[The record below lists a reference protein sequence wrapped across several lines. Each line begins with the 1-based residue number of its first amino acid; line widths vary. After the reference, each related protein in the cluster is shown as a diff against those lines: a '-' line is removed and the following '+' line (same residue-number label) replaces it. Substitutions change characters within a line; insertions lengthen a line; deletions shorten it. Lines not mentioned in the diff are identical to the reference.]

1 MAVHR
6 AANVE
11 KHQHFH
17 LVAALGN
24 QLDVEIAGICRGFD
38 GVIKVEHVGLAIAG
52 EFAQAAQGHFD
63 VARAQLNTVIE
74 VFIVALVPDFDGL
87 EVFVFVLADANAFRV
102 VAVGAKGRGAARADP
117 FIATFV
123 ALVLFFEA
131 LFQLLHNFFPAAER
145 FDLGL
150 FFFRQEFFRQR
161 FQPVFR
167 NFGNFAF
174 AQAFQPFEH
183 FTEYAVELV
192 EIALVFHQRGA
203 REVVEVFHLMLDN
216 LGVQR
221 LQKRQI
227 FAQRHRHGIA
237 FQFVEKID
245 EHIGLTSAN
254 CARGGRETPDAQTSV
269 HPARS

>member
-24 QLDVEIAGICRGFD
+24 QLDVEIAGIGRGFD
-38 GVIKVEHVGLAIAG
+38 GVVKVQHIGLAIAG
-52 EFAQAAQGHFD
+52 EFPQAAQGHFD
-63 VARAQLNTVIE
+63 VARAQFDTVIE

-87 EVFVFVLADANAFRV
+87 EVFVFVLADADAFGV
-102 VAVGAKGRGAARADP
+102 VAVGTKGRGAARADP
-117 FIATFV
+117 FAAAFV

-131 LFQLLHNFFPAAER
+131 LFQLLHNFFPAAKR

-150 FFFRQEFFRQR
+150 FLFRQEFFRQG
-161 FQPVFR
+161 FQPVFG
-167 NFGNFAF
+167 NFGNLAF
-174 AQAFQPFEH
+174 AKAFQPFEH
-183 FTEYAVELV
+183 LAEHAVELV

-203 REVVEVFHLMLDN
+203 REIVEVFHIMLDN
-216 LGVQR
+216 FGVQR

-227 FAQRHRHGIA
+227 FAQRHRHGVA
-237 FQFVEKID
+237 F
-245 EHIGLTSAN
+245 
-254 CARGGRETPDAQTSV
+254 
-269 HPARS
+269 